1 MKPAR
6 LSLLRVVGSLA
17 MALTSFAGVKTA
29 EALTPLEIVR
39 QADRIRAPGPS
50 FSFELTIVTPKGSE
64 REPDARL
71 AVSVKLPDKSLA
83 KFLFPPRD
91 RGRILLM
98 VGPHLWVYLP
108 TTDRPLR
115 ISPQQRLIGEV
126 SHADVMRV
134 NFGGDYLPTLVGE
147 DQVEGVTCHV
157 LELQGAVEGVT
168 YHRIRY
174 WVARETVRPVKAE
187 FYTVTGLLLKT
198 ARYTRYREVLGTVR
212 PTEILISDAVRAG
225 ALSRMIYS
233 KFRLETLKDEIFHP
247 TYLKFLR

>member
-6 LSLLRVVGSLA
+6 PWILGVVGSLTT
-17 MALTSFAGVKTA
+17 ALVCFAGVATA
-29 EALTPLEIVR
+29 GALTPLEIVR
-39 QADRIRAPGPS
+39 QADRIRTPGPS
-50 FSFELTIVTPKGSE
+50 FSFELAIITPKGSE

-98 VGPHLWVYLP
+98 VGPNLWVYLP

-134 NFGGDYLPTLVGE
+134 NLGGDYLPTLVGE
-147 DQVEGVTCHV
+147 DQAEGVACHV

-174 WVARETVRPVKAE
+174 WVARETFRPVKAE

-198 ARYTRYREVLGTVR
+198 ARYTRQREVLGTVR
-212 PTEILISDAVRAG
+212 PTEIQISDAVRSG

-233 KFRLETLKDEIFHP
+233 KVRLETLRDEIFHP

>member
-1 MKPAR
+1 MKPAGPSILR
-6 LSLLRVVGSLA
+6 LVGSLA
-17 MALTSFAGVKTA
+17 TALTCFAGAETA
-29 EALTPLEIVR
+29 GALTPLEIVR

-50 FSFELTIVTPKGSE
+50 FSFELTIITARGSE

-83 KFLFPPRD
+83 KFLYPPRD
-91 RGRILLM
+91 RGKILLM
-98 VGPHLWVYLP
+98 VGPSLWVYLP

-115 ISPQQRLIGEV
+115 ISPQQRLLGEV

-134 NFGGDYLPTLVGE
+134 NFGGDYHPTLVGD
-147 DQVEGVTCHV
+147 DQVEGLPCRL
-157 LELQGAVEGVT
+157 LELQGSVEGVT

-174 WVARETVRPVKAE
+174 WVARVGIRPVKAE

-212 PTEILISDAVRAG
+212 PTEIRISDAVRAG

-233 KFRLETLKDEIFHP
+233 KLRLEPLKDEIFHP
-247 TYLKFLR
+247 TYLKFVR